1 MECVFVWVPIIL
13 ISHPLQ
19 LVNSVEVMGTTLVQT
34 ECVHTQAT
42 QRGLQALAGMHPRC
56 VLIPLLRPC
65 FVPMLPK
72 SFVQVVCLFLPN
84 SQNGNVSRGG
94 HLYIC
99 PVLKHLRPGS
109 KLNQAI
115 KALFGGRSRDQ
126 GDLRTAK
133 INRSRMHGCN
143 LYFDLSKIKRPR
155 ASEGYDQ
162 AIKHTFGQAKSLIL
176 VANASTGSI

>member
-19 LVNSVEVMGTTLVQT
+19 LVNPVEVMGTTLVQT

-72 SFVQVVCLFLPN
+72 SFVQVVCLFFPN
-84 SQNGNVSRGG
+84 SQSGNVLYVVLYVGSTSLLVSRGG
-94 HLYIC
+94 HLYVLCQCIC
-99 PVLKHLRPGS
+99 NQDQNWIKQSKPFLGGNQRIKVTSELLKS
-109 KLNQAI
+109 M
-115 KALFGGRSRDQ
+115 DQ
-126 GDLRTAK
+126 EYTAA
-133 INRSRMHGCN
+133 NWTV
-143 LYFDLSKIKRPR
+143 
-155 ASEGYDQ
+155 
-162 AIKHTFGQAKSLIL
+162 TF
-176 VANASTGSI
+176 